1 MVSEQIWRGFL
12 SPQKKVTLL
21 GLSCR
26 EASRL
31 ISESMDR
38 ELSRREKWALCF
50 HTILCTACR
59 RFAQHV
65 ALIRQV
71 IAIMPDNLRE
81 KWSDSSAK
89 LSTER
94 RAQIKRLL
102 SESRRADVEG

>member
-1 MVSEQIWRGFL
+1 L
-12 SPQKKVTLL
+12 SPEKKVPLL

-38 ELSRREKWALCF
+38 ELSRREKWALRL
-50 HTILCTACR
+50 HTILCAACR
-59 RFAQHV
+59 RFAQQV
-65 ALIRQV
+65 TLIRQV
-71 IAIMPDNLRE
+71 IANMPNDLRE
-81 KWSDSSAK
+81 NWSNSSAK

-102 SESRRADVEG
+102 SEARRADFQD